1 MSMSKLETSTMMMP
15 IETRP
20 STPPACYRFYPRSTG
35 FQFALDIVHG
45 ENVLQPPAPNYP
57 HIPFLGTSQTSRF
70 YKMSALTNKFL
81 TLIPAAHRVHVT
93 SPITVENATSDE
105 AVVPVLQKTRRSS
118 SSASAESNS
127 AAEEPA
133 LPSDI
138 VESPVESVK
147 RTQTEQVVTHQ
158 FLRLGN

>member
-1 MSMSKLETSTMMMP
+1 
-15 IETRP
+15 
-20 STPPACYRFYPRSTG
+20 
-35 FQFALDIVHG
+35 
-45 ENVLQPPAPNYP
+45 
-57 HIPFLGTSQTSRF
+57 
-70 YKMSALTNKFL
+70 MSALTNKFL

-133 LPSDI
+133 LPTDI